1 MEILIVV
8 VIVGVLS
15 IMTAPR
21 IKSARDSYSV
31 GAARERVTA
40 AVAAARAAAIHS
52 GRESL
57 FLTSGQYIS
66 VWTKNP
72 TTGFWQQQLPM
83 QNIGSAHDGVQL
95 QLAGS
100 GWSYVW
106 FEPRGLTKY
115 RPSSTTVFRLV
126 GSTKRD
132 SVCVSRLGQILPR
145 SCIL

>member
-31 GAARERVTA
+31 NAARERVTA
-40 AVAAARAAAIHS
+40 AVAAARAAAIHT

-72 TTGFWQQQLPM
+72 TTGFWQQQLTM
-83 QNIGSAHDGVQL
+83 QHIGSTHDGVQL
-95 QLAGS
+95 QLGGS

-106 FEPRGLTKY
+106 YEPRGLTLYK
-115 RPSSTTVFRLV
+115 PSATTVFRLV

-132 SVCVSRLGQILPR
+132 SVCVSRMGQILPR
-145 SCIL
+145 SCTL

>member
-1 MEILIVV
+1 MELLIVV
-8 VIVGVLS
+8 VIVGVLA

-21 IKSARDSYSV
+21 IKSARDGYSV
-31 GAARERVTA
+31 NAARERVTA
-40 AVAAARAAAIHS
+40 AVAAARAAAIHT

-57 FLTSGQYIS
+57 FWTSGQYIS
-66 VWTKNP
+66 IWTMNP
-72 TTGFWQQQLPM
+72 TTGSWVIHTPLQH
-83 QNIGSAHDGVQL
+83 IGSSHDGVQL
-95 QLAGS
+95 QLGGS

-115 RPSSTTVFRLV
+115 KPGSTTVFRLV
-126 GSTKRD
+126 GSAKKD